1 MNSEVILLRYGEL
14 SLKSTYVRT
23 YFETILIR
31 NIKKA
36 FLTENVPIDIQTERG
51 RIYLTTTDLSKGTS
65 ILTRIFGIVSFSR
78 AIRTTSDIQDMSSIA
93 NHLTKNTLRPSKS
106 FAVRVTRVGTHPFS
120 SQDVARH
127 IGQDIVNATH
137 ARVDLNTPDFELFI
151 EIRGKNSFVFTEKI
165 KGVGGLPLG
174 TQGRILILVTQPS
187 SVLAAWYLMRRG
199 CNCVFVTVNGTDEK
213 MIRSFLTHW
222 YADAEIIPMTQTNE
236 EFYHQLSEIASEKKC
251 DAIATDH
258 TLDKLPDALSDIV
271 LLKETCAIPI
281 LSPLI
286 SMGQEEVERHCINRG
301 IPT

>member
-1 MNSEVILLRYGEL
+1 
-14 SLKSTYVRT
+14 
-23 YFETILIR
+23 
-31 NIKKA
+31 
-36 FLTENVPIDIQTERG
+36 
-51 RIYLTTTDLSKGTS
+51 
-65 ILTRIFGIVSFSR
+65 
-78 AIRTTSDIQDMSSIA
+78 
-93 NHLTKNTLRPSKS
+93 
-106 FAVRVTRVGTHPFS
+106 VGTHPFS